1 MLSENLKQA
10 LRDEYQEHGQCKHT
24 DVTHCHA
31 LLLAGAV
38 WRADEDL
45 ETEEDYEQ
53 ASAFIMDETLSSLI
67 LRGFIEPAGID
78 EQGDFTYQAT
88 PQGVQAVEERHD
100 DDAAGC

>member
-10 LRDEYQEHGQCKHT
+10 LRDEYHEHGQCKHT
-24 DVTHCHA
+24 DMTHCHA

-45 ETEEDYEQ
+45 ESEEDYHE
-53 ASAFIMDETLSSLI
+53 ATAFIMDETLSSLI

-78 EQGDFTYQAT
+78 ENGDFTYCAT
-88 PQGVQAVEERHD
+88 ELGIKAVDERFD
-100 DDAAGC
+100 DE